1 MRYNITMNL
10 KQIYERCGL
19 KDSDE
24 HRKKI
29 IDRAIFSGLPE
40 IYKDVVEKGRR
51 TGKTTSIMMNA
62 IKNLY
67 DGKTTVIWVMSLGMV
82 GCCHRNFLRYANM
95 FPDLVIEVEKN
106 GEFVASFV
114 AGKPKVMFI
123 ANYNRIP
130 QKDLKGVEWDE
141 EYDDTK

>member
-1 MRYNITMNL
+1 MEL

-19 KDSDE
+19 KDPDE
-24 HRKKI
+24 YRKNV

-40 IYKDVVEKGRR
+40 IYKDVVENGRR
-51 TGKTTSIMMNA
+51 SGTTTSIMMSA
-62 IKNLY
+62 IKNLH
-67 DGKTTVIWVMSLGMV
+67 DGRTTVIWVTSLGMV
-82 GCCHRNFLRYANM
+82 GYCHNNFLRYANI
-95 FPDLVIEVEKN
+95 FPYLAIEVEKN

-130 QKDLKGVEWDE
+130 QKNLKGVNWDE